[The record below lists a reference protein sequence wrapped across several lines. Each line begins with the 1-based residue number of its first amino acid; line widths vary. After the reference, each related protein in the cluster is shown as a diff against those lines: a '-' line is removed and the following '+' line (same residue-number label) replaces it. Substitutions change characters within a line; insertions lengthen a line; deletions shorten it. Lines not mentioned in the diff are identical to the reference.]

1 MNLGHFVG
9 VSEVEKY
16 AKKSVSQANQIKKN
30 IKGIKVKMQ

>member
-1 MNLGHFVG
+1 MNLGQFVD

-16 AKKSVSQANQIKKN
+16 AKKSVGQANQIKRN